1 LRWVDDRGEMLDAKH
16 AQVADGE
23 RTALCNDKAVLKR
36 RSVLLEQGTGTGAE
50 TQVDFT
56 FFGII
61 K

>member
-1 LRWVDDRGEMLDAKH
+1 MLDAKH